1 MLPCLLRC
9 TTGCELVIAQ
19 QINFYQD
26 RFRVK
31 LLWISAL
38 QVAAALLLVI
48 AAGAIWSFLLHTD
61 FEQARRSNLEIKIE
75 RDRLTAELAVANA
88 DLSKRLEDHRL
99 DREIETTARQI
110 SARKRVLNFVDAN
123 RFGSGEGFSDY
134 LVALSHLHVDD
145 IWLNQI
151 RLAEDF
157 VQIKGSALNAAEVP
171 GYFDHFSDENIFQ
184 GNRFDMFQL
193 SRASD
198 SDWKVDF
205 EIATSS
211 DFNE

>member
-1 MLPCLLRC
+1 MFPCLLRC
-9 TTGCELVIAQ
+9 AAGCSPVIVQ
-19 QINFYQD
+19 QINLYQD
-26 RFRVK
+26 RFREK
-31 LLWISAL
+31 LLWISAV
-38 QVAAALLLVI
+38 QVAAAILVVI

-61 FEQARRSNLEIKIE
+61 FEQARRSNLAVEAD
-75 RDRLTAELAVANA
+75 RDRMTAELAVANA
-88 DLSKRLEDHRL
+88 DLSKLLEDHRL

-110 SARKRVLNFVDAN
+110 SARKKVLNFVDGN

-134 LVALSHLHVDD
+134 LVALSHLQVDD

-151 RLAEDF
+151 RLAENF
-157 VQIKGSALNAAEVP
+157 LQIKGSALNAAEVP
-171 GYFDHFSDENIFQ
+171 GYFDRFGGEDIFQ
-184 GNRFDMFQL
+184 GNRFDLFQL

-205 EIATSS
+205 EIATSG

>member
-1 MLPCLLRC
+1 MI
-9 TTGCELVIAQ
+9 VQ
-19 QINFYQD
+19 QINLYQD
-26 RFRVK
+26 RFRAK
-31 LLWISAL
+31 LLWISAV
-38 QVAAALLLVI
+38 QIAAALLVVI
-48 AAGAIWSFLLHTD
+48 AAGTIWSFLLHTE
-61 FEQARRSNLEIKIE
+61 FEQATRSNLAIKAD
-75 RDRLTAELAVANA
+75 RSRLTAELAVANA
-88 DLSKRLEDHRL
+88 NLSKLLEDHRL

-110 SARKRVLNFVDAN
+110 SARKKVLNFVDAN

-151 RLAEDF
+151 RFAENF
-157 VQIKGSALNAAEVP
+157 LQIKGSALNAAEVP
-171 GYFDHFSDENIFQ
+171 GYFNRFSDEDIFQ
-184 GNRFDMFQL
+184 GNRFDLFQL

-205 EIATSS
+205 EIATSG